1 MDPDALDAVDP
12 LRGFRERFV
21 IDDPNLV
28 YLDGNSLGR
37 LPIKTRERINQVAGQ
52 EWAADLVRGWGKWF
66 DLPQRLGGKIAEI
79 IGAHPDEVIVCDSTT
94 VNLYKLA
101 HAAMRAQGG
110 RNQVVTDALNFPSDL
125 YALQGIVHGL
135 GGQLELVASDD
146 EISID
151 PSRIADR
158 LNQRSALFTASHV
171 SFKSGF
177 MHDMGAVTETVH
189 AKGALAL
196 WDLSHSVG
204 VTPIRLN
211 EWGVDLAIGCTY
223 KYLNGGPGA
232 PAFLFVRRG
241 LQDRL
246 QSPIWGW
253 FGQTDPFA
261 FGLDYAASCGVSR
274 FMVGTPPI
282 LSLAAIEPGV
292 DLILE
297 AGIGAIREKSRSQTA
312 YLVQLWEK
320 HLASLGVALK
330 SPPDATRR
338 GSHVS
343 FGHPEALRIAKALIE
358 KMNVIPE
365 FRAPDNLRFGISP
378 LYATYRE
385 IHQGVERFAEVIR
398 RRQYEEYSETRPSVT

>member
-1 MDPDALDAVDP
+1 
-12 LRGFRERFV
+12 
-21 IDDPNLV
+21 
-28 YLDGNSLGR
+28 
-37 LPIKTRERINQVAGQ
+37 
-52 EWAADLVRGWGKWF
+52 
-66 DLPQRLGGKIAEI
+66 
-79 IGAHPDEVIVCDSTT
+79 
-94 VNLYKLA
+94 
-101 HAAMRAQGG
+101 
-110 RNQVVTDALNFPSDL
+110 
-125 YALQGIVHGL
+125 
-135 GGQLELVASDD
+135 
-146 EISID
+146 
-151 PSRIADR
+151 
-158 LNQRSALFTASHV
+158 
-171 SFKSGF
+171 
-177 MHDMGAVTETVH
+177 
-189 AKGALAL
+189 
-196 WDLSHSVG
+196 
-204 VTPIRLN
+204 
-211 EWGVDLAIGCTY
+211 VDLAIGCTY

-358 KMNVIPE
+358 KMNVIPD